1 MRLGGGLPGAVLAA
15 TVQEATD
22 RGAAVFSASFAP
34 LDTTEDLYTGAVGA
48 ALETTVHTARV
59 NADTLVSDLPE
70 FLRVQGE
77 PFADLGAYVQYAV
90 AKTAAEAGSDV
101 LFDPAGAAETYGL
114 QSVGGKARRALD
126 PTTLVKPELM
136 ADGGFVALGVD
147 GRIAEARRVAERT
160 AAALGI
166 EVAVPF
172 AGAMGDEA
180 ALREALPNGAPGD
193 VRPAVPVRDWLLRLK
208 NRIYG
213 TFLAE
218 SFVNRPWFAQQ
229 AVLVAFEDFIKGRN
243 ADAELFWRIWCVELW
258 AQEFF
263 DEKPVDEPVRVKGPL
278 DANAGKKLEV
288 VVGDQTWL
296 RFPIR
301 TELFT
306 SGDPYAE
313 RIAVDVREFVHH
325 ALDNPAYAK
334 RLAHQWYLLVS
345 EKIIAISQGRSYFI
359 WDIEPSWW
367 ARTLAKFVVKTPYGI
382 GLGSP
387 WTMELAIKEA
397 GLPRILFAAGV
408 SAAGKALGKRG
419 LFYQVAG
426 HSVRAIDGPTEYSVY
441 PANVSAKL
449 APAHPDEVASELR
462 QALALV
468 LKAEGLVEIAE
479 ALAGVVVIDAN
490 DIGRN
495 VLGADADRPARF
507 FEELFADNPLGQGS
521 EQTPL
526 AVAVAAS

>member
-1 MRLGGGLPGAVLAA
+1 
-15 TVQEATD
+15 
-22 RGAAVFSASFAP
+22 
-34 LDTTEDLYTGAVGA
+34 
-48 ALETTVHTARV
+48 
-59 NADTLVSDLPE
+59 
-70 FLRVQGE
+70 
-77 PFADLGAYVQYAV
+77 
-90 AKTAAEAGSDV
+90 
-101 LFDPAGAAETYGL
+101 
-114 QSVGGKARRALD
+114 
-126 PTTLVKPELM
+126 
-136 ADGGFVALGVD
+136 
-147 GRIAEARRVAERT
+147 
-160 AAALGI
+160 
-166 EVAVPF
+166 
-172 AGAMGDEA
+172 
-180 ALREALPNGAPGD
+180 
-193 VRPAVPVRDWLLRLK
+193 
-208 NRIYG
+208 
-213 TFLAE
+213 FLAE

-243 ADAELFWRIWCVELW
+243 ADAELFWRIWCVEMW

-263 DEKPVDEPVRVKGPL
+263 DEKPVDEPPRVKGPL
-278 DANAGKKLEV
+278 EANAGKTLEIT
-288 VVGDQTWL
+288 VGDQNWL

-301 TELFT
+301 TELFN

-325 ALDNPAYAK
+325 ALDDPVHAE
-334 RLAHQWYLLVS
+334 RLAQQWYLLVS

-367 ARTLAKFVVKTPYGI
+367 ARTLARFVVKTPYGI

-408 SAAGKALGKRG
+408 SAAGKALGRRG

-449 APAHPDEVASELR
+449 APARPDEVASELR
-462 QALALV
+462 RAVVLV
-468 LKAEGLVEIAE
+468 LKAEGLVEVAD

-495 VLGADADRPARF
+495 VLGADADRPAQF